1 MPKKDPTPAGVPL
14 DDVKTPPPSAIKTE
28 KNHQLS
34 IPGMTALPSSQ
45 DMFGEMDLDV
55 KEYLRVLYYGDEG
68 SAKTTNAATLANGG
82 KTLIINAEGGAKRRA
97 LLARGVDVTN
107 LRFWPQKSSEKI
119 TAAGLE
125 QVYDRLQAD
134 LDADEDSWYGVIFD
148 SATDIVQALT
158 AQVSDDRITKARR
171 RGIEIDDVD
180 SYFTDVADYGTMG
193 KMFVDK
199 IRKYRTLPC
208 HLAIT
213 ALQRR
218 DVDKTS
224 SVVTYGPAVTPGV
237 ATSLLGY
244 VDIVLACKAE
254 DEKRPYRGMSAGSD
268 LYRMKDRYG
277 ILPKIMVEPTMER
290 IIKYLE
296 GDLTVDSDKLQAL
309 MPQPE
314 KKLTQAEETAQAVT
328 PPAEETKP
336 EPESPAVDPEPEPV
350 KGEPVK
356 PASRPRTSRKS
367 STTPTTSSTNEA
379 NKDN

>member
-14 DDVKTPPPSAIKTE
+14 DDVKTAPPSAVKTE
-28 KNHQLS
+28 KNHQLN
-34 IPGMTALPSSQ
+34 IPSVASLPSSQ

-134 LDADEDSWYGVIFD
+134 LEADEDSWFGVIFD

-158 AQVSDDRITKARR
+158 SQVSDDRITKARR

-218 DVDKTS
+218 DVDKTT

-254 DEKRPYRGMSAGSD
+254 DEKRPFRGMSAGSD

-290 IIKYLE
+290 IIKYLD
-296 GDLTVDSDKLQAL
+296 GDLTVDTDEAQAQ
-309 MPQPE
+309 MPAPE
-314 KKLTQAEETAQAVT
+314 KKLTQAEETAKAET
-328 PPAEETKP
+328 PPAEETP
-336 EPESPAVDPEPEPV
+336 EDLPEKAAEPGDTKEEPV
-350 KGEPVK
+350 KVT
-356 PASRPRTSRKS
+356 RPRSSRKTS
-367 STTPTTSSTNEA
+367 ATPTPTTQ